1 MLKTIIFGPL
11 TLLYSLK
18 SWEAKMMKRILYVL
32 LFLMI
37 SLPLTG
43 YAHAPIVSEPPGSCI
58 SCAIPVKNIA
68 ISQVLYK
75 ILNNENSFVWLTFD
89 GKKGEVLKLDLGTPK
104 TRKYEAM
111 RPIAALLG
119 PGFPVRSD
127 LPFEV
132 PAELG
137 AIVFEPT
144 GPPKAFYE
152 PFTNTHSWIHLSER
166 IVLPETG
173 RYYLVAY
180 FPPNGMAGNLF
191 VAVGTIERFTAQDI
205 ANLFRILPEI
215 RAFYSDSP

>member
-1 MLKTIIFGPL
+1 
-11 TLLYSLK
+11 
-18 SWEAKMMKRILYVL
+18 MKIVLRGL
-32 LFLMI
+32 LFLLI

-43 YAHAPIVSEPPGSCI
+43 YSHAPIVSELPGSCI

-75 ILNNENSFVWLTFD
+75 ILNNDNSFVWLTFE
-89 GKKGEVLKLDLGTPK
+89 GEKGEVLKLDLGTPK
-104 TRKYEAM
+104 TIRYETM
-111 RPIAALLG
+111 RPIAVLLG
-119 PGFPVRSD
+119 PGLPVRSD

-132 PAELG
+132 RAELG

-144 GPPKAFYE
+144 GPPRAFYE

-166 IVLPETG
+166 IALSETG